1 MGRWRCAGCGNRI
14 CLEAAIRTSRARSHP
29 RNFVSAPVAGPTA
42 TRRRC
47 ARFCRMGA
55 PRARGAARAG
65 RCLVPWD
72 TGTECACLRARRWQ
86 SEAVPAR
93 CHSGVHSVWGRKKGR
108 CTHTCNFCT
117 YVYHWRSHLR
127 PLLPPSHFS
136 LLLCVDRR
144 LTSIGEICILSAPI
158 PCPRSASPAGYILTN
173 HRRICG
179 FDTRPSYSH
188 RADRPHRTGGRVLET
203 SDIPER
209 RCRMVHG
216 AIRLSRARV
225 PPYCVLIWRP
235 LPSAEA
241 ANPLPNAMSSLP
253 PHTHRTLHI
262 ALLCPVRLPVRQ
274 A

>member
-1 MGRWRCAGCGNRI
+1 MMDLEEVWKFFFLRRVRRSEQLRAAISRRRKLSPRREKKADVSAQSRGQMGRWRCAGCGNRI

-108 CTHTCNFCT
+108 CNAIT
-117 YVYHWRSHLR
+117 Y
-127 PLLPPSHFS
+127 F
-136 LLLCVDRR
+136 
-144 LTSIGEICILSAPI
+144 
-158 PCPRSASPAGYILTN
+158 
-173 HRRICG
+173 
-179 FDTRPSYSH
+179 F
-188 RADRPHRTGGRVLET
+188 
-203 SDIPER
+203 
-209 RCRMVHG
+209 
-216 AIRLSRARV
+216 
-225 PPYCVLIWRP
+225 
-235 LPSAEA
+235 
-241 ANPLPNAMSSLP
+241 
-253 PHTHRTLHI
+253 
-262 ALLCPVRLPVRQ
+262 
-274 A
+274 